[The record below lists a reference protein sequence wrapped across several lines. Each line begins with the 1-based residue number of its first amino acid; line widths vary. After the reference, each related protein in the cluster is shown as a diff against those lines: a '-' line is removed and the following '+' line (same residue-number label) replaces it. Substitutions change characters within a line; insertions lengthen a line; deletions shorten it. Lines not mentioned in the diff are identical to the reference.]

1 MLFVATLA
9 AIAVGGWGLLTS
21 LSSPASPVA
30 IGDTVEVPGGLLRV
44 DGVTPEHMDPMQ
56 PGKFGASG
64 MSMQSPGMDMAPEGF
79 RHFTVDLSLAAP
91 ENDSFS
97 YSAKD
102 FTVSGEGMEE
112 AGPIR
117 HQLEAGT
124 LAPATAVSGALVFQA
139 PEKAKNLTLSFGDSR
154 QPVALDLKPGEGGH
168 GHGGGKENDGHGH

>member
-1 MLFVATLA
+1 MYLVVLVSLVAVLVPELGTEIGGARRWFDLGPISLQPAELAKLA
-9 AIAVGGWGLLTS
+9 AVVALSIVVARLAPGSGL
-21 LSSPASPVA
+21 PARPLLL
-30 IGDTVEVPGGLLRV
+30 IG
-44 DGVTPEHMDPMQ
+44 
-56 PGKFGASG
+56 
-64 MSMQSPGMDMAPEGF
+64 AP
-79 RHFTVDLSLAAP
+79 AP

-117 HQLEAGT
+117 HQLGAGT